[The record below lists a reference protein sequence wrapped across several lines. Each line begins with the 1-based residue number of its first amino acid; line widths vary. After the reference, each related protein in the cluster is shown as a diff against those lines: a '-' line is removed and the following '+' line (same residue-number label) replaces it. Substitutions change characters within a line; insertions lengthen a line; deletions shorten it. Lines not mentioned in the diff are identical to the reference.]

1 MRQGFKSASNSPEE
15 INFSKIFDLFQ
26 SRWYFVV
33 ISLLISIVL
42 CKLYLRYTKPIFQ
55 ASASVRVEEDDNLQN
70 FGLMQAFGFGNW
82 TDNIQSEIQL
92 IRSRS
97 MVNDALKEMDI
108 HCLYYLVGTV
118 VPMLPEKL
126 SNGLCSLVEGQDR
139 LCRAVILTFDRRGRI
154 TEARFAATVIRSRKR
169 LTYRQ
174 AYGLLFT
181 DDLAAIRALPL
192 PTY

>member
-26 SRWYFVV
+26 ARWYFVV

-55 ASASVRVEEDDNLQN
+55 ASASVRVEEDDNLQT

-118 VPMLPEKL
+118 VTAEMYRDDTPF
-126 SNGLCSLVEGQDR
+126 LVLYDSTTPR
-139 LCRAVILTFDRRGRI
+139 PSA
-154 TEARFAATVIRSRKR
+154 
-169 LTYRQ
+169 
-174 AYGLLFT
+174 
-181 DDLAAIRALPL
+181 P
-192 PTY
+192 

>member
-82 TDNIQSEIQL
+82 TDNIQSEIQFP
-92 IRSRS
+92 
-97 MVNDALKEMDI
+97 
-108 HCLYYLVGTV
+108 
-118 VPMLPEKL
+118 VPSLLPVRVL
-126 SNGLCSLVEGQDR
+126 DSCSPIVRTCRPGR
-139 LCRAVILTFDRRGRI
+139 CRA
-154 TEARFAATVIRSRKR
+154 E
-169 LTYRQ
+169 
-174 AYGLLFT
+174 
-181 DDLAAIRALPL
+181 
-192 PTY
+192 